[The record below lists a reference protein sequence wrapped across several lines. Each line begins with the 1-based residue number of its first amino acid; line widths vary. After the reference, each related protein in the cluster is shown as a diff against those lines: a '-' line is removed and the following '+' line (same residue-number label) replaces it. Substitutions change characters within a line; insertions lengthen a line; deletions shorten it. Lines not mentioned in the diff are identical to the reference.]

1 MNGAAWTWVLNA
13 YLMRRYERT
22 TFVPFHRNHSPG
34 AKLLPQISARVV
46 VYGGA
51 NRQCRRDGAVV
62 PLADLGEVLERFER
76 RGGSLIS
83 SLSVRSF
90 I

>member
-51 NRQCRRDGAVV
+51 NRQCRRDGAAV

-83 SLSVRSF
+83 SLSVRNF

>member
-1 MNGAAWTWVLNA
+1 MLNA
-13 YLMRRYERT
+13 YLMRRYEKT

-76 RGGSLIS
+76 RGGACSL
-83 SLSVRSF
+83 RF
-90 I
+90 P

>member
-1 MNGAAWTWVLNA
+1 MHQGT
-13 YLMRRYERT
+13 
-22 TFVPFHRNHSPG
+22 
-34 AKLLPQISARVV
+34 RVV
-46 VYGGA
+46 VYEGA

-83 SLSVRSF
+83 SLSVRNF